1 MPPRSLT
8 TLDELEPLPPS
19 TAGSWRGAAR
29 GVVGLVLAGWVAV
42 AVTAAS
48 QPTSVYNRGP
58 GPRPEADGAE
68 AAAQAERI
76 VASSLAR
83 LARADSVS
91 LRLRQRV
98 RIGDRVLVGT
108 GRYLQA
114 GRGEEQ
120 RFRFEATLT
129 CDTESF
135 ETTEVS
141 DGLFCWIYRR
151 FSRDKPE
158 LQRIDV
164 QRVRSRLEELKVPDP
179 SETAAYLGGMQRCLW
194 WVRQWFWFEEAVAG
208 ELDGRPVWFI
218 TGRTPPGA
226 LAGVMPDLAEAA
238 QRPEGIHPEELPDG
252 WPWRVRLAVGKA
264 DLLPY
269 RLEYLGI
276 PGTRP
281 VEPAE
286 VEPIGV
292 IDLLEIE
299 LDGPV
304 DAAAFFYQPATEGLI
319 DVTAHHV
326 QSLAPLRP

>member
-1 MPPRSLT
+1 MPPRSPT
-8 TLDELEPLPPS
+8 HLDELEPFRPPRS
-19 TAGSWRGAAR
+19 GRWAAAVLGAG
-29 GVVGLVLAGWVAV
+29 GLVLAGWAAV
-42 AVTAAS
+42 MVTAAP
-48 QPTSVYNRGP
+48 QPTSVYGRGAAP
-58 GPRPEADGAE
+58 PAAADGAQ

-76 VASSLAR
+76 VASALAA
-83 LARADSVS
+83 LGRAETVS

-120 RFRFEATLT
+120 RFRFETTLR
-129 CDTESF
+129 CDSESF
-135 ETTEVS
+135 EITEVS

-151 FSRDKPE
+151 VSQDKPE

-164 QRVRSRLEELKVPDP
+164 QRVRSRLEELKVPNP

-194 WVRQWFWFEEAVAG
+194 WIRQWFWFEEAEAG
-208 ELDGRPVWFI
+208 ELDGRPVWFV

-226 LAGVMPDLAEAA
+226 LAGVMPELAEAA
-238 QRPEGIHPEELPDG
+238 QRPEGIRPEELPDG
-252 WPWRVRLAVGKA
+252 WPWRVRMAVGKA

-281 VEPAE
+281 VEAAA
-286 VEPIGV
+286 VEPIAV

-299 LDGPV
+299 LDGTV
-304 DAAAFFYQPATEGLI
+304 DATAFFYQPATEGLI
-319 DVTAHHV
+319 DITVHHV

>member
-1 MPPRSLT
+1 V
-8 TLDELEPLPPS
+8 
-19 TAGSWRGAAR
+19 A
-29 GVVGLVLAGWVAV
+29 VGLVLAGWATVA
-42 AVTAAS
+42 ATADP
-48 QPTSVYNRGP
+48 QPTSVYSRGT
-58 GPRPEADGAE
+58 GPQRAVDGAE

-76 VASSLAR
+76 VASALAK
-83 LARADSVS
+83 LARADAVS

-120 RFRFEATLT
+120 RFRFETMLT

-135 ETTEVS
+135 EITEVS

-151 FSRDKPE
+151 VGQDKPE

-194 WVRQWFWFEEAVAG
+194 WIRQWFWFEEAVPG
-208 ELDGRPVWFI
+208 ELDGRPVWFV
-218 TGRTPPGA
+218 TGRTPAGA
-226 LAGVMPDLAEAA
+226 LAGVLPNLAEAA
-238 QRPEGIHPEELPDG
+238 KRPEGIRPEELPDG

-276 PGTRP
+276 PGPRP
-281 VEPAE
+281 VEPAD
-286 VEPIGV
+286 VEPIAV

-304 DAAAFFYQPATEGLI
+304 DAAAFFYQPAGEGLI
-319 DVTAHHV
+319 DITAHHV